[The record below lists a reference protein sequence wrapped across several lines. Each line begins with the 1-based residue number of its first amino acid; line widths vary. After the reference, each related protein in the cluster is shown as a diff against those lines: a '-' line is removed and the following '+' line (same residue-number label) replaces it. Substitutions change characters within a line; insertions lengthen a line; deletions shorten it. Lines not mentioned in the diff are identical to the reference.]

1 MRDPNHIGGWG
12 QVESCDVKK
21 GTNKQG
27 KTETW
32 LNLHLIFLGLRAIH
46 MKNLPM
52 PADKESTEVTMGMG
66 ESRPHLS
73 NNLPGKMRKS
83 MKRKQGIHYANVIWF
98 GRGYSG

>member
-12 QVESCDVKK
+12 QVEPCDVKK
-21 GTNKQG
+21 K
-27 KTETW
+27 
-32 LNLHLIFLGLRAIH
+32 
-46 MKNLPM
+46 KNLPM